1 MFMDD
6 DASGFDCL
14 GADDSKSNS
23 FVDFLKKEG
32 PTLLADVAEGVK
44 STTTNDQAKAALD
57 KLKKDSKDKAAQ
69 SSGESWFSKPVLGPI
84 PGDGVV
90 ALVLALVGVG
100 FGVYKLRH

>member
-57 KLKKDSKDKAAQ
+57 KLKKDKPAQ
-69 SSGESWFSKPVLGPI
+69 ASGGESWFSKPVLGPI
-84 PGDGVV
+84 PGGGVV